1 MCLYVTCVFFS
12 SDSSSLLDL
21 FLIEDLGITNAFW
34 GFEMRSWEHL
44 FLGVELR
51 AGGDLEIGRD
61 RKSSTWSLV
70 KDGDEDDGSDFKEK
84 IFH

>member
-1 MCLYVTCVFFS
+1 
-12 SDSSSLLDL
+12 
-21 FLIEDLGITNAFW
+21 
-34 GFEMRSWEHL
+34 MRSWEHL

-51 AGGDLEIGRD
+51 AGGDLVIGRD